1 MKRIFLLSCLL
12 LLAAGYLAGCGQ
24 DTPPV
29 TTADVTTTASPATTT
44 ATAPTYA
51 SVPALVSDLN
61 IISVKKD
68 SYSEL
73 DGVDLS
79 RLPPEAAALYRKL
92 LEDTVTYEVLY
103 RVGSCR
109 VVAYISL
116 PADYETRTYPLCIY
130 NRGGNGIFGA
140 NTPGSVAMYTAATDC
155 IVIASNYRGTSPGT
169 GNDEFGGA
177 DVDDV
182 VFWIDMVES
191 LGFAD
196 RERVFMLGES
206 RGGMQTCLALRRD
219 AAGVIKAAAVV
230 SGAYD
235 IANTFR
241 VREDMREMLERRIGG
256 TPDTRPEE
264 YAKRSA
270 VTFADEIDVPLLI
283 VHSTEDP
290 RSPYEE
296 ALAFTEALEEA
307 GKDYTFRIREN
318 AAHGITS
325 PDELVSI
332 LAWLTENGK
341 DS

>member
-1 MKRIFLLSCLL
+1 MKRTLLLFLL
-12 LLAAGYLAGCGQ
+12 LLAVACLLIGCGETPAVT
-24 DTPPV
+24 TPPQAAS
-29 TTADVTTTASPATTT
+29 TTLPPATE
-44 ATAPTYA
+44 ATVAYA
-51 SVPALVSDLN
+51 SVPSLISDLN

-79 RLPPEAAALYRKL
+79 KLPPEAAALYRKL

-109 VVAYISL
+109 VVAYVSL
-116 PADYETRTYPLCIY
+116 PADYETHTYPLLIY
-130 NRGGNGIFGA
+130 NRGGNGNYSS
-140 NTPGSVAMYTAATDC
+140 NTPAQVGMYTAMTDC

-191 LGFAD
+191 LGFVD

-206 RGGMQTCLALRRD
+206 RGGMQTCLALQRD
-219 AAGVIKAAAVV
+219 TKGTVKAAACIG
-230 SGAYD
+230 GAYD
-235 IANTFR
+235 IANSWR

-256 TPDTRPEE
+256 TPDTCPEE
-264 YAKRSA
+264 YARRSA
-270 VTFADEIDVPLLI
+270 VTFADEIHTPLLI

-290 RSPYEE
+290 RSPYSD
-296 ALAFTEALEEA
+296 AVAFTDALKAA
-307 GKDYTFRIREN
+307 GKSYTFRIREDGQ
-318 AAHGITS
+318 HGITS
-325 PDELVSI
+325 QDELSEI
-332 LAWLTENGK
+332 LAWLYENGK
-341 DS
+341 